1 MSKFANLM
9 NVIPGRVRIIGFL
22 AAVLLGV
29 LACTPAD
36 AQFLQGIFQDV
47 DSANGEITIVT
58 KDGKTIT
65 LTISTDAPVDTDGA
79 ASSFEA
85 LEPGVSIEVNVADD
99 GEYATE
105 ISARQTKA
113 KGSVVSVGGNQVSI
127 QTGDG
132 SIVVVTVDET
142 TRIELEED
150 LPASLADIS
159 VGVDIEVKFDPETG
173 VAFKL
178 DFDREEVEIEG
189 LVVNVDDDQ
198 VTIKT
203 EHGRV
208 LTVTVGENARI
219 ELDDDWPA
227 TIDDIVNGLTIEV
240 DFDPSSL
247 AAFKIEIDRDEVE
260 IDGLVVN
267 VDDDQV
273 TIQTEDDRELKVTV
287 GENTRIE
294 LADDSQGTLADIL
307 AGLKIEVDFDPSTL
321 AAFKIE
327 IEHDEHQQEDTEDGK
342 S

>member
-36 AQFLQGIFQDV
+36 AQFLQGILQDV
-47 DSANGEITIVT
+47 DSANEEITIVT

-99 GEYATE
+99 GEHATE

-113 KGSVVSVGGNQVSI
+113 KGSVVSVEGNQVSI

-150 LPASLADIS
+150 LPA
-159 VGVDIEVKFDPETG
+159 DPETG

-178 DFDREEVEIEG
+178 DFDREEVEIKG

-198 VTIKT
+198 VTLS
-203 EHGRV
+203 RA
-208 LTVTVGENARI
+208 ARRC
-219 ELDDDWPA
+219 
-227 TIDDIVNGLTIEV
+227 TT
-240 DFDPSSL
+240 
-247 AAFKIEIDRDEVE
+247 AAEESC
-260 IDGLVVN
+260 
-267 VDDDQV
+267 
-273 TIQTEDDRELKVTV
+273 TT
-287 GENTRIE
+287 
-294 LADDSQGTLADIL
+294 GTMRKD
-307 AGLKIEVDFDPSTL
+307 
-321 AAFKIE
+321 
-327 IEHDEHQQEDTEDGK
+327 
-342 S
+342 